1 MSEIKNAKITKADLS
16 MEDHGVLTL
25 SLAVEGAGGGVCLG
39 GYVLGKG
46 YLGAKS
52 FEGSAKGIEEIMRV
66 MDTVGVERFSDLT
79 GRYIRVEIGNLGNRI
94 KKFGNIVEDKWF
106 DYADFYKD

>member
-1 MSEIKNAKITKADLS
+1 MEIKNAKITKADLS

-25 SLAVEGAGGGVCLG
+25 WLTIEGNGWGVNLG

-46 YLGAKS
+46 FLGAES

-79 GRYIRVEIGNLGNRI
+79 GKYIRVEIGNWGDRI
-94 KKFGNIVEDKWF
+94 KKSGNIIENKWI
-106 DYADFYKD
+106 DYNEFYKD